1 MTVLQITY
9 LFILTVETM
18 AIATRE
24 NAEIKGTKLG
34 EEETKLLQFAD
45 DTNSALVLLK

>member
-1 MTVLQITY
+1 
-9 LFILTVETM
+9 M

-34 EEETKLLQFAD
+34 EEETKLLQFSD
-45 DTNSALVLLK
+45 DTNSALVLFKLLESFNTYLG